1 MRTKESA
8 TSNMDEF
15 RELAKAVLDYTA
27 TTGKTFTVGE
37 INSVGTQLNKIYA
50 AADEYNQAQKAANQ
64 EKNAKVQKAKA
75 SIVEENTPYATEED
89 LAKQQEY
96 ERQKALEAEKE
107 RAEESLQ
114 KLDESDL
121 DWTDA
126 SARKANEQARKQLQ
140 AQIDS
145 AGASLA
151 KEEDSK
157 AISSMSEEDK
167 KQLERYAVSQV
178 EDQNKPVELSDPN
191 FTLFLGLFGNQPNAV
206 TGENFT
212 DLFGKVGGK
221 TRTDEL
227 AETYMREQNAELN
240 EKAAEAGKN
249 FANAGRNIDD
259 SLLPEVS
266 PYDVD
271 VKPVTKAG
279 NDLVAGA
286 LASAASV
293 PVNAVAG
300 AVGTVGQLQS
310 AARSTG
316 RYGSLDPNATGTALQ
331 TYSSAIRDQVGE
343 NLTGDIYDE
352 NGNLT
357 KDGGLLGDTMNL
369 MYQVTMN
376 FADTIARAYI
386 GGGSVGG
393 STLAGLNTFSQ
404 TMAEASEKGATP
416 AQAVLLATS
425 NAFVDAITEKIPLD
439 KLISVAKGKDAISL
453 VKNVIR
459 QAGLEITEEE
469 LSLVGSLAAEAA
481 ILGEKSDFSQTVA
494 ALKESGMSEAEA
506 KEQAWKGIWDEA
518 VQTALVSGLAGGLGG
533 LSASLKGQYADP
545 GEDPSKGITKTPEP
559 LTEKNPWDSLY
570 ETSPEA
576 QAETDTQKKQG
587 DLKGVVNDGKQ
598 PDIDNAKGTTQ
609 QRTIDDILEG
619 VVPKN
624 QEPVQAEAPSRADEI
639 VNKTLEDIGLKKPEA
654 PAQEAETPQFRDDM
668 TEDEFLDAMGSRDP
682 RNGVED
688 PMADRNYTDVGK
700 RNVNAYQY
708 ENPEVK
714 PYFQEQAAWML
725 SELQD
730 TVKGERGVNAQT
742 YYESGGENGYYGN
755 KRLTSDSIAELRD
768 QYGMSYNQIE
778 QGLYDII
785 QDAGSE
791 NNAVAKRIEF
801 VLNDRLMNGY
811 TDFYTGKKVEPNA
824 DYLNMLKAQ
833 QSGSP
838 TVEASTQPQK
848 PATQPST
855 PQVDTSK
862 VSAEGGQDVSTSTA
876 TELTGQTVPGDVDT
890 STLGKQSAPSGD
902 YEKSKSFTNS
912 GAKSADEDIRNAYQ
926 DTMRNEPNAADYEV
940 KHNADVKAT
949 AQERTATPEKV
960 RAEADY
966 LIQKKKNG
974 MEWTAEDELTATY
987 AIKELF
993 RDGSEE
999 AIAKRTDIQQA
1010 MKLGDTNRGQVIQ
1023 IKKVIGT
1030 MKDIESPMTAAD
1042 TFTERMYD
1050 MKEKDTTYNPKQS
1063 GGRDFETWRKEVV
1076 TNVTKIAADIDKVPD
1091 GDTAAMKAIIEDI
1104 AYQSGISGKH
1114 GQYGL
1119 PRGTKKTLDKVS
1131 FEDLKILANA
1141 QVASMSDVYRKRSAS
1156 ELAESSRKSAMLSAI
1171 TTFERNL
1178 TGNTAIGLLDSA
1190 SDSTSA
1196 RIMDGILSKFT
1207 GKQTVGNDIKNIKQ
1221 YVQGALDAA
1230 RWASLCVELNVP
1242 VEMDAMSTLNTAID
1256 GGNGGKY
1263 VGKTFTPDGNVV
1275 MRGLYAYQKFQ
1286 SYELDV
1292 SDKIFEGGTK
1302 SAVSESLKNLKGLSA
1317 DEQQRLADYTANRRT
1332 FKDATWTDESG
1343 DTHGAVASRLGQW
1356 VKNGIIN
1363 LSEKGGEK
1371 VGGIFGSKGKEVG
1384 GNVGKTAA
1392 TVVTNKVA
1400 PFVSVPTNVA
1410 QAGVDYSTGII
1421 KGAAEMALI
1430 IHDARNGIDIPVER
1444 QRQAASDFGR
1454 GVSGLGLIGI
1464 ASAAAK
1470 AGIIAVHNDDDYD
1483 KKSLEQSEGLTGA
1496 QINLSALGRLGE
1508 EGGEKWRSGDVI
1520 TSLDFL
1526 EPFNTHLYLGAEL
1539 AQYDDMWSL
1548 LKNYSGSVFEAALQA
1563 FTDSPMVSGLQEL
1576 QDDID
1581 GIKEGSKSF
1590 GDFAAE
1596 NLGEYVSSYEPQ
1608 IVRQAAQSIDGYYR
1622 DTRGDTAAETAFNQ
1636 LIAGIPYLSKT
1647 LPKKVDG
1654 LGNEQERPGWLS
1666 TFFDPTKTKTYNE
1679 DDVTAYLGTLS
1690 ESTGDTSFY
1699 PDRQSPK
1706 TIKIG
1711 GEEIALDG
1719 SQRETYQKAYGGSV
1733 DEMYSALMNLQGF
1746 KDLPGDVQSAAL
1758 KKAEA
1763 YATEIAKASI
1773 ANNPDAPEKTA
1784 EELAN
1789 SIYVD
1794 TVKNTISNAFKA
1806 ISEDAKYGRDNADS
1820 IAALEQAYSNVSL
1833 LPENMQ
1839 EEILED
1845 SGGRLGYYATAKK
1858 NGVSTETFLNM
1869 YNQYKEISDNE
1880 NLTTS
1885 DKAQDW
1891 SVALDKAERNGTL
1904 TSTQKNALKEKMVFR
1919 YSMQADTKKY
1929 DEMRESGISIE
1940 KADQIIDVLDKVV
1953 GTGKVNKETGEAS
1966 VRPIDKYTAITN
1978 VIGLT
1983 DAEIDAI
1990 LEDYMPD
1997 YDPEDDSPDKTYL
2010 KYDYVRQQL
2019 GISPEG
2025 YIDIYNVYLDG
2036 GKKAEVISNWKNLG
2050 YDSDEA
2056 NILYRLFKATGK
2068 TKIDVESWYAE
2079 QTGQRSNT
2087 TSTDTAKSY
2096 PGETIKQGSLDD
2108 FGKYLIETLYGT
2120 TK

>member
-145 AGASLA
+145 AGAALA

-178 EDQNKPVELSDPN
+178 ADQNKPVELSDPN
-191 FTLFLGLFGNQPNAV
+191 STLFLGLFGNKPNAV
-206 TGENFT
+206 TGEDFT

-240 EKAAEAGKN
+240 EKAGEAGKN

-266 PYDVD
+266 PYNVD

-376 FADTIARAYI
+376 VADTIARAYI

-404 TMAEASEKGATP
+404 TFSEASAKGATP
-416 AQAVLLATS
+416 AQAALLATS

-481 ILGEKSDFSQTVA
+481 ILGEKSDFNQTVA

-506 KEQAWKGIWDEA
+506 KEQAWKGVWDEA
-518 VQTALVSGLAGGLGG
+518 LETALVSGLAGGLGG

-576 QAETDTQKKQG
+576 QAETD
-587 DLKGVVNDGKQ
+587 
-598 PDIDNAKGTTQ
+598 A
-609 QRTIDDILEG
+609 QRKNIDDILEG

-624 QEPVQAEAPSRADEI
+624 QEPLQTEAPSRADEI

-654 PAQEAETPQFRDDM
+654 PAQDAETPQFRDDM

-848 PATQPST
+848 PAAQPSAL
-855 PQVDTSK
+855 QVDTSK
-862 VSAEGGQDVSTSTA
+862 VSAEGGQDVSTPTA
-876 TELTGQTVPGDVDT
+876 TELTGQTVSGDVDT

-940 KHNADVKAT
+940 KHNTDVKAT

-966 LIQKKKNG
+966 LVQKVKDSQL
-974 MEWTAEDELTATY
+974 WTAEDNVTSEL
-987 AIKELF
+987 AIKSLMQ
-993 RDGSEE
+993 DGSDE
-999 AIAKRTDIQQA
+999 AAASIVALQKARKQNNVNAGQLIQSNA
-1010 MKLGDTNRGQVIQ
+1010 I
-1023 IKKVIGT
+1023 IGT
-1030 MKDIESPMTAAD
+1030 MESVESPKTSLD
-1042 TFTERMYD
+1042 VFFERMEG
-1050 MKEKDTTYNPKQS
+1050 MSEKDTTYNPQKS
-1063 GGRDFETWRKEVV
+1063 GDKDFDTWRADIEK
-1076 TNVTKIAADIDKVPD
+1076 NVTKMAATINNVPD
-1091 GDTAAMKAIIEDI
+1091 GDTAAMKAILEDI
-1104 AYQSGISGKH
+1104 AYQRGISAKNGE
-1114 GQYGL
+1114 YGL
-1119 PRGTKKTLDKVS
+1119 NRRAKKLLSKVT
-1131 FEDLKILANA
+1131 FDDLKTLANA
-1141 QVASMSDVYRKRSAS
+1141 SIASMSDDFRKRGAV
-1156 ELAESSRKSAMLSAI
+1156 ELAESTRKSAMLSAI

-1178 TGNTAIGLLDSA
+1178 SGNTAIGLLDSA
-1190 SDSTSA
+1190 SDSTTA
-1196 RIMDGILSKFT
+1196 RIADGILSKFT
-1207 GKQTVGNDIKNIKQ
+1207 NKQTVGNDIKNIKQ
-1221 YVQGALDAA
+1221 YVQGAKDAA
-1230 RWASLCVELNVP
+1230 TWASLCVEFNVP
-1242 VEMDAMSTLNTAID
+1242 VEMDAMSTLGTATN
-1256 GGNGGKY
+1256 GGDGGKY
-1263 VGKTFTPDGNVV
+1263 VGKTFNPNGNVV
-1275 MRGLYAYQKFQ
+1275 MRGLYGYQKLQ
-1286 SYELDV
+1286 AYELDV
-1292 SDKIFEGGTK
+1292 SDKVFEGGTK

-1343 DTHGAVASRLGQW
+1343 TEHGAVASRAGQF
-1356 VKNGIIN
+1356 VKNGAIN
-1363 LSEKGGEK
+1363 LGEK
-1371 VGGIFGSKGKEVG
+1371 AGEKIGGFFGEKGKEVG

-1421 KGAAEMALI
+1421 KGAAEMAAI
-1430 IHDARNGIDIPVER
+1430 IHDAKKGIDIPVER

-1496 QINLSALGRLGE
+1496 QINLSALGRLDE

-1548 LKNYSGSVFEAALQA
+1548 LKNYSGSVFDAALQA

-1576 QDDID
+1576 IDDAND
-1581 GIKEGSKSF
+1581 LMSGDKSW

-1596 NLGEYVSSYEPQ
+1596 NVGEYVSSFEPQ

-1666 TFFDPTKTKTYNE
+1666 TFFDPTKTRTYNE

-1794 TVKNTISNAFKA
+1794 TVKNTISNAFKS
-1806 ISEDAKYGRDNADS
+1806 ISDDAKYGRDNADS

-1839 EEILED
+1839 KEILED
-1845 SGGRLGYYATAKK
+1845 SGGRLGYFATAKK

-1869 YNQYKEISDNE
+1869 YNQYKATSDNE
-1880 NLTTS
+1880 DLTTS
-1885 DKAQDW
+1885 EKAQDW

-1904 TSTQKNALKEKMVFR
+1904 TSTQKKALKEKMVFR
-1919 YSMQADTKKY
+1919 QSTVADTKKY

-1940 KADQIIDVLDKVV
+1940 KADKVIDILDKVV
-1953 GTGKVNKETGEAS
+1953 GTGKVDKETGEAS
-1966 VRPIDKYTAITN
+1966 VRPIDKYTAIAN
-1978 VIGLT
+1978 VVDLS
-1983 DAEIDAI
+1983 DEEIDAI
-1990 LEDYMPD
+1990 MKAYMPD
-1997 YDPEDDSPDKTYL
+1997 YDPEDDSTDKTYL
-2010 KYDYVRQQL
+2010 RYEYVRQKL
-2019 GISPEG
+2019 ELSPEKFV
-2025 YIDIYNVYLDG
+2025 DIYTVKLNG
-2036 GKKAEVISNWKNLG
+2036 GKKDEVIANWVNLG
-2050 YDSDEA
+2050 YDPEEA
-2056 NILYRLFKATGK
+2056 NVLYRLFNATGE
-2068 TKIDVESWYAE
+2068 TRIDVESWYAE

-2108 FGKYLIETLYGT
+2108 FKKSLLETLYGT